1 MKNHSRGSNR
11 RRGAASEAGRAAAPT
26 TTDHDR
32 IYDRARRLMDERR
45 YEEARR
51 LYASL
56 DADHV
61 TPSLRA
67 EAVNSLAVLYV
78 IESPFA
84 LDDVAGFERALAIDP
99 NCECARLN
107 LEMLQSCPCCAE
119 AGVIDEASQ
128 AVMTSERNHQSG
140 D

>member
-1 MKNHSRGSNR
+1 V
-11 RRGAASEAGRAAAPT
+11 GRAAAPT
-26 TTDHDR
+26 TADHDR

-84 LDDVAGFERALAIDP
+84 LADVAGFERALAIDP
-99 NCECARLN
+99 HCECARLN
-107 LEMLQSCPCCAE
+107 LEMLQSCPCSAE
-119 AGVIDEASQ
+119 ADVIAEASQ
-128 AVMTSERNHQSG
+128 AVVTSERNVIDPLSQFTTFNWRA
-140 D
+140 